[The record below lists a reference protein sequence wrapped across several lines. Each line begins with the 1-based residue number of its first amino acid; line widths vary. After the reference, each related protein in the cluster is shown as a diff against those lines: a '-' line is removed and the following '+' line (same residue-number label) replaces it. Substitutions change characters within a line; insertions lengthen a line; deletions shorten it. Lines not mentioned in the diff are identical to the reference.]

1 MKTSTRRMTGFT
13 LLELMIVVVII
24 AILAALAMNSYRQ
37 YILRG
42 NRTYATR
49 ALQDVASREENYYF
63 SNNTYAASMT
73 SLGAAGTAGSY
84 YKITVPVTSATNYT
98 IQADAMGTQ
107 VQDATCLQLQLT
119 RAGEQKVTS
128 GGGAV
133 SACWAGQSH

>member
-73 SLGAAGTAGSY
+73 SLGAASTAGSY
-84 YKITVPVTSATNYT
+84 YKITVPAASATNYN
-98 IQADAMGTQ
+98 IEADALGTQ
-107 VQDATCLQLQLT
+107 LQDTACLKLGLT
-119 RAGEQKVTS
+119 RS
-128 GGGAV
+128 GVESVVSGTGAV